1 MKTWDARWRLPIL
14 VVSGMTHVALL
25 GFLALRHPELHSYA
39 PPPVFEV
46 EVVPRFLPS
55 PSERAAPNETAAQ
68 RPLRPRQA
76 RRLAPE
82 STVTPLL
89 TPAAPVPSRSPAD
102 QAGAP
107 ATGAPA
113 APAPSG
119 LREALRRSA
128 VGCANA
134 DAVILDKAERERCME
149 VFGKGAKDAPFIPP
163 PMAPDKRRAFDAAAA
178 RKEANRRYRESN
190 IPAGTTNTPRPSEAP
205 VPMPEVWTPR

>member
-1 MKTWDARWRLPIL
+1 MKTSDGKWRLPIL
-14 VVSGMTHVALL
+14 AISGMAHVALL
-25 GFLALRHPELHSYA
+25 GFLVLRHPELRSYA

-46 EVVPRFLPS
+46 QVVPRFLPS

-76 RRLAPE
+76 QRPAAE
-82 STVTPLL
+82 STVAPLL
-89 TPAAPVPSRSPAD
+89 TPAAPAPGRSPAD

-107 ATGAPA
+107 ATAVPPA
-113 APAPSG
+113 SPG
-119 LREALRRSA
+119 LREALRRSP